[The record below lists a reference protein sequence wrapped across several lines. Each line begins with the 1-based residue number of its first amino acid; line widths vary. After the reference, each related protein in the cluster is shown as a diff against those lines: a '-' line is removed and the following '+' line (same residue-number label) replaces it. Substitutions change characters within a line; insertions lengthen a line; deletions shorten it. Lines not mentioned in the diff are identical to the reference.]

1 MTDIKVDTNF
11 LAEFFGHNLSK
22 LNAGMYQIILFFISS
37 VLFSVMYYVQ
47 SFKTGLTAKRWALAG
62 LVFGP
67 TIYPLFRTRQRIK
80 LLRARR
86 LGKSLFWA

>member
-1 MTDIKVDTNF
+1 
-11 LAEFFGHNLSK
+11 
-22 LNAGMYQIILFFISS
+22 
-37 VLFSVMYYVQ
+37 MYYVQ

-80 LLRARR
+80 LLRVRR